1 MENNKIWKL
10 YDDKSNTFSI
20 QSFETNKD
28 LTSYWGYDFIYN
40 EIYNWE
46 FSQTGCIYEM
56 FDCLIKPNGG
66 DDGQRVF
73 CRRVQFI
80 YS

>member
-28 LTSYWGYDFIYN
+28 LTSYWGYDY
-40 EIYNWE
+40 
-46 FSQTGCIYEM
+46 
-56 FDCLIKPNGG
+56 L
-66 DDGQRVF
+66 
-73 CRRVQFI
+73 
-80 YS
+80 